1 MKKLSNENNSK
12 KKIEQNFENNHKEL
26 TRLHLISIFS
36 VIILTGLILRIYYL
50 PFEIPITLDG
60 LLFFWYAND
69 ISLLGSLPLDYTP
82 ANNGWPIFLS
92 FFFQMFDSSN
102 FMDYMILQRSVTV
115 ILSILTIIPLY
126 FLCRRFFSEKFALVG
141 AAIFAFEPR
150 IIQNSVFGVTEPLFI
165 LLVTTSIVCFLTKHK
180 QVIFLSFP
188 LIALATIVRAEAIVL
203 IIPFSVLYVIR
214 FRNSKKI
221 IYEIPLLILVF
232 ILIITPISTYRIEVT
247 GNDTIFSRIP
257 NVLESKQISD
267 NNESLENLKNSQTL
281 EEMKNIFMM
290 VGWASIPIFILL
302 VPYGI
307 FKIFKERK
315 MENISI
321 ITILFFM
328 LIPAIYAVSFLPD
341 TKYLYILYPILC
353 LISVFSVKKFVNLF
367 SNKNLVLVTLVSL
380 VLIASISFLE
390 IKKID
395 MSHEN
400 EALEIAGIIS
410 EQTKIINQF
419 TMESGYLPIIGMKE
433 LEEFPVLRNEFVDK
447 NRDMKHCFNIHSC
460 EYIIAV
466 KTDNIIEFLKNS
478 EEKGITHL
486 IIDDRDQRR
495 VKFVSDV
502 FQNENKFS
510 YLTKI
515 YDSKN
520 DGFSYYVKIFKID
533 FEKFNEL
540 YLEKNS

>member
-12 KKIEQNFENNHKEL
+12 KKIEQNFKNNHKEL
-26 TRLHLISIFS
+26 TRLYLISIFS
-36 VIILTGLILRIYYL
+36 VIILIGLILRIHYL
-50 PFEIPITLDG
+50 PFEVPITLDG
-60 LLFFWYAND
+60 LLYFWYAND

-102 FMDYMILQRSVTV
+102 FMDYMILQRLVAVT
-115 ILSILTIIPLY
+115 LSILTIIPLY

-150 IIQNSVFGVTEPLFI
+150 IIQNSVFGITEPLFI

-180 QVIFLSFP
+180 QIIFLSFP
-188 LIALATIVRAEAIVL
+188 LIAFATIVRSEAIIL
-203 IIPFSVLYVIR
+203 IIPFSILYAIR

-221 IYEIPLLILVF
+221 IYETPLLILIF
-232 ILIITPISTYRIEVT
+232 ILIITPISTYRTEVT
-247 GNDTIFSRIP
+247 GNDAIFSRIP
-257 NVLESKQISD
+257 NVLETKQISD
-267 NNESLENLKNSQTL
+267 NNESLENLENSQTL
-281 EEMKNIFMM
+281 EEMRNIFMM

-307 FKIFKERK
+307 FKIFKERR
-315 MENISI
+315 MENMSI
-321 ITILFFM
+321 ITISFFM
-328 LIPAIYAVSFLPD
+328 LIPAIYAISFLPE
-341 TKYLYILYPILC
+341 TRYLYILYPILC

-380 VLIASISFLE
+380 VLIASVSFLE

-395 MSHEN
+395 ISHEN
-400 EALEIAGIIS
+400 EVLEIAGIIS

-419 TMESGYLPIIGMKE
+419 PIESGYLPIIGMKE
-433 LEEFPVLRNEFVDK
+433 LEEFPVLRSEFVDK
-447 NRDMKHCFNIHSC
+447 NLDMKHCFNIHSC
-460 EYIIAV
+460 EYLISV

-486 IIDDRDQRR
+486 IIDDIDKRR

-515 YDSKN
+515 YDSKK

-533 FEKFNEL
+533 FKKFNEL